1 MCGGDSIISI
11 EICDVLCEECHQGVL
26 KKSVLEW
33 KLTEADVTLHRKINC
48 VISDRAISFIVE
60 GRCSV
65 KTCQAMEHYIVLHGQ
80 ALHRKTRYNKFII
93 FPFNELLKTILNFVT
108 GMM

>member
-11 EICDVLCEECHQGVL
+11 EICDVFEECHMGVL

-48 VISDRAISFIVE
+48 VISDKAISFIVE
-60 GRCSV
+60 GRCSFKRHV
-65 KTCQAMEHYIVLHGQ
+65 K
-80 ALHRKTRYNKFII
+80 
-93 FPFNELLKTILNFVT
+93 PWSTIQV
-108 GMM
+108 

>member
-1 MCGGDSIISI
+1 MCGGDSFISI
-11 EICDVLCEECHQGVL
+11 GICVVLCEECHQGVL

-60 GRCSV
+60 GRCLV
-65 KTCQAMEHYIVLHGQ
+65 KCQAMEHYWSSS
-80 ALHRKTRYNKFII
+80 
-93 FPFNELLKTILNFVT
+93 PS
-108 GMM
+108 